1 MLDKLGPSPSMRV
14 TRILEE
20 AVGSDLSSWE
30 KFEFLP
36 QVKNQRYLSDRQE
49 EILAKIEARVF
60 DLEDD

>member
-1 MLDKLGPSPSMRV
+1 MTPNERV

-36 QVKNQRYLSDRQE
+36 NIRHLRHLSDKQE
-49 EILAKIEARVF
+49 AILEKIESRIL
-60 DLEDD
+60 DPEDD